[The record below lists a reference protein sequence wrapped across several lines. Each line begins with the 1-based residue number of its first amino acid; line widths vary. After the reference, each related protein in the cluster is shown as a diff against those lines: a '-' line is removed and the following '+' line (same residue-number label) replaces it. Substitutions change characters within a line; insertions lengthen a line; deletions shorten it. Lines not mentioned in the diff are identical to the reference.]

1 LRLVAWAELSWLGPG
16 SQPLQWHEAVCPLLV
31 GSKVGCLPGSP
42 GLVSRVRFL
51 PKLGGAGESVGGQKV
66 GGGQDSQGLVS
77 DGQTGP
83 SSLALGSSSRK
94 MYSGMSGVPS

>member
-1 LRLVAWAELSWLGPG
+1 MAQVVSPSNGM
-16 SQPLQWHEAVCPLLV
+16 EAVRPLLV
-31 GSKVGCLPGSP
+31 DSKAGCLPGSP

-51 PKLGGAGESVGGQKV
+51 PKLGGARESVGGQKV

-77 DGQTGP
+77 DGETGP

-94 MYSGMSGVPS
+94 MYSGMSSVPS